1 MIIKQYLIVF
11 FICLFLGCKAQT
23 NDKFKDVSQH
33 GLNVYLWETTH
44 KIWINSFDNRIKELV
59 DRGAE
64 VDYIDEFARP
74 KNTPFLNAS
83 GILERLKK
91 QSHYSKEEIEAYE
104 TEAVKIVKYLA
115 DHGAN
120 IHATSTSR
128 KLNALHLAACGGRE
142 KVIPVLVELGLD
154 INSRDSTQGFG
165 NTPLLHAIAAGDL
178 ATVKAIVDAGADI
191 NLCALDG
198 NSPLDCAQAYTR
210 SKEHQGWM
218 PYKDQDA
225 IAEYMESIGAKHGKN
240 SFKGY
245 LYFDESKE

>member
-1 MIIKQYLIVF
+1 MMRKLFCAFVILIAVQSCIGQNKYDGYSQSDYNYLLWVRTQSVWN
-11 FICLFLGCKAQT
+11 G
-23 NDKFKDVSQH
+23 NMDDV
-33 GLNVYLWETTH
+33 
-44 KIWINSFDNRIKELV
+44 INAMKN
-59 DRGAE
+59 GAE

-165 NTPLLHAIAAGDL
+165 NTPLLHAIAAGDFT
-178 ATVKAIVDAGADI
+178 TVKAIVNAGADI

-198 NSPLDCAQAYTR
+198 NSPLDYAQVYTR